1 MSKSSF
7 LSKGTYDQYGDP
19 SLVYYSVDI
28 INNNPIAPQQS
39 SQNDSENNPPARFQE
54 VRSTPIINNASNFEL
69 TIISA
74 DLNGATKRLPLFIP
88 LIDTSQSDV
97 NQTVYWLG
105 MGVSFPNYKTVPIIF
120 TPIDSS
126 IPVPTTTN
134 PQNLSN
140 SYYFY
145 YNYQQFL
152 NIINTAFFYLA
163 TDLIG
168 NPGTVYPH
176 LRYNPDNG
184 LFSLLSPVDNA
195 DLPIFPTIRF
205 NQDLFNL
212 FSSFPYRRVPFGTAT
227 AIPPYTSTGQI
238 FNEIAQQSRFQ
249 KQETIF
255 GVKYLVIEQEYNTTN
270 NLWSPCA
277 SIVFATTQLPI
288 LNEKTSTPLIFDQ
301 ENVNQTVKTS
311 TDAFNNVLLE
321 FRNEFARGSDL
332 LENILYQPSAEF
344 RMTSLTGSNTSISNI
359 DIIVYWRNRL
369 DNQLYQLYMPNF
381 SNISIKLLFRR
392 KN

>member
-88 LIDTSQSDV
+88 MIDT
-97 NQTVYWLG
+97 NQII
-105 MGVSFPNYKTVPIIF
+105 GVSKNSNFPDYITAPIIF
-120 TPIDSS
+120 ENLDTTIS
-126 IPVPTTTN
+126 VPTFNN
-134 PQNLSN
+134 PQDLSN
-140 SYYFY
+140 SYYFC

-152 NIINTAFFYLA
+152 
-163 TDLIG
+163 DLI
-168 NPGTVYPH
+168 NAQLQALAVALIPATTYPPFM
-176 LRYNPDNG
+176 RYNPSNG
-184 LFSLLSPVDNA
+184 LFSILSPLDN
-195 DLPIFPTIRF
+195 LGNVIFPTIRF

-212 FSSFPYRRVPFGTAT
+212 FSSFGYVRYTAGTAT
-227 AIPPYTSTGQI
+227 ALPPYLSTGKIYNFIRQTI
-238 FNEIAQQSRFQ
+238 QQHP
-249 KQETIF
+249 QETIDSIN
-255 GVKYLVIEQEYNTTN
+255 YLVIEQEYNTTN
-270 NLWSPCA
+270 NLWSPVA

-301 ENVNQTVKTS
+301 ENTNQTVKTS

-321 FRNEFARGSDL
+321 FKNKFARGSEL
-332 LENILYQPSAEF
+332 LENILYTPSAEF
-344 RMTSLTGSNTSISNI
+344 KMTSLTGSNTSISNI

>member
-1 MSKSSF
+1 MLKSSF

-19 SLVYYSVDI
+19 ALVYYSVDI

-39 SQNDSENNPPARFQE
+39 SQDDSENNPPARFQE
-54 VRSTPIINNASNFEL
+54 VRSTPLIHNASNFEL
-69 TIISA
+69 TVVSA

-88 LIDTSQSDV
+88 MIDTSQNNV

-105 MGVSFPNYKTVPIIF
+105 MGNIFPNYKTIPIIF

-126 IPVPTTTN
+126 IPVPTSNN

-145 YNYQQFL
+145 YNYQQFIE
-152 NIINTAFFYLA
+152 IINTAFVSLA
-163 TDLIG
+163 ISLVGSTTI
-168 NPGTVYPH
+168 YPQI
-176 LRYNPDNG
+176 RYNPDNG
-184 LFSLLSPVDNA
+184 LFSLLSPLTSTNVLMFSN
-195 DLPIFPTIRF
+195 IRF

-212 FSSFPYRRVPFGTAT
+212 FSSFPYRRNLTGTAS
-227 AIPPYTSTGQI
+227 AVAPFISTGKLV
-238 FNEIAQQSRFQ
+238 NEIFQ
-249 KQETIF
+249 NQKSQKTEIID
-255 GVKYLVIEQEYNTTN
+255 GVTYLVIEQEYNTTN
-270 NLWSPCA
+270 NIWSPCA

-301 ENVNQTVKTS
+301 ENTNQTVKTS

-344 RMTSLTGSNTSISNI
+344 KMTSLTGSNTSISNI